1 MRLWFN
7 KQFDDLMNLK
17 KREIGLVDERNARL
31 RFIIYGNKK
40 SLKCLLIVIKISIIV
55 INNLVLIF
63 IEQN

>member
-31 RFIIYGNKK
+31 RFIIDGNKK
-40 SLKCLLIVIKISIIV
+40 SLKSLLIVNKFQ
-55 INNLVLIF
+55 LL
-63 IEQN
+63 